1 MKPCCSKEPPE
12 YVELVF
18 TTNQKHYRVQCSYCK
33 GFIGWVK
40 YKKIEGKDIK
50 ILKSRALY

>member
-12 YVELVF
+12 YVELIF
-18 TTNQKHYRVQCSYCK
+18 TTNKKHYRVQCSYCK
-33 GFIGWVK
+33 GLIGWIK
-40 YKKIEGKDIK
+40 YKKIDGKDVK